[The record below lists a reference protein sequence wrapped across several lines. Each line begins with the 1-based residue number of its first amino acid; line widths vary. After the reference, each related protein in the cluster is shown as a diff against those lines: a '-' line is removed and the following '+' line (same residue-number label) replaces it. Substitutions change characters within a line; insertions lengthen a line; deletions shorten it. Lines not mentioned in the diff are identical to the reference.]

1 MKTISFDL
9 SGKIDQQKIE
19 ALLTIKIEADILN
32 IPFLL
37 TAFVKENVKRKLL
50 IRK

>member
-19 ALLTIKIEADILN
+19 ALLTIKKEADILN
-32 IPFLL
+32 IHF
-37 TAFVKENVKRKLL
+37 FVVG
-50 IRK
+50 IR